1 MLRRMPDPSADA
13 RTASPFVLVLGIAQD
28 AGHPQVGCA
37 AACCAAAWADPAA
50 AHRVSCLGIV
60 DPDSGERWLVDA
72 TPDLPAQL
80 RALGAAT
87 GGAGQPSGVLLTH
100 GHIGHYT
107 GLMYLG
113 REGMDAAAVPVYAM
127 PRMRAYLSG
136 SGPWEG
142 LVTAGNIR
150 LVDLADGRAV
160 QLNERIAVTPLRV
173 PHRGEY
179 TETAGYI
186 ISGPERAA
194 LFIPDID
201 RWERWSTPIEA
212 LIRRVDRAWLD
223 GTFYAAGELPGRD
236 MSQIPHPTVTASMAR
251 LAPLSPRER
260 ARVRF
265 IHFNHTNPLLDARS
279 PAAAAVRAAGFGLA
293 AEGERFTL

>member
-1 MLRRMPDPSADA
+1 MLRRMPDPSAS
-13 RTASPFVLVLGIAQD
+13 ASPFVLVLGITQD
-28 AGHPQVGCA
+28 AGYPQAGCA
-37 AACCAAAWADPAA
+37 AACCAAAWDDPA
-50 AHRVSCLGIV
+50 AHRVACLGIV
-60 DPDSGERWLVDA
+60 DPESGERWLVDA

-80 RALGAAT
+80 RALSAAAGAA
-87 GGAGQPSGVLLTH
+87 GPPSGVLLTH

-113 REGMDAAAVPVYAM
+113 REGMDTSAVPVYAM
-127 PRMRAYLSG
+127 PRMCAYLSS

-142 LVTAGNIR
+142 LVAADNIR
-150 LVDLADGRAV
+150 LVALADRRPV
-160 QLNERIAVTPLRV
+160 QLNGRIAITPLQV

-201 RWERWSTPIEA
+201 RWEHWSTPVEA

-223 GTFYAAGELPGRD
+223 GTFYADGELPGRD
-236 MSQIPHPTVTASMAR
+236 MSQIPHPTVSASMAR

-265 IHFNHTNPLLDARS
+265 IHLNHTNPLLDPSS
-279 PAAAAVRAAGFGLA
+279 PATTALRAAGFGLA
-293 AEGERFTL
+293 AEGERFAL